1 MSTIKLVQF
10 KDLDGNI
17 DFMNN
22 GGKTFTNGTTT
33 LIETEGVFIGLKI
46 SVPIDGGVY
55 HYTNTAGDPINGF
68 ENVTLKGSTTRA
80 GTFGSKNTPVTA
92 GLKIIVAGA
101 VGATLISAAAVAS

>member
-1 MSTIKLVQF
+1 MQV

-33 LIETEGVFIGLKI
+33 LIATVGVFIGLKI
-46 SVPIDGGVY
+46 SVPIDGGTY
-55 HYTNTAGDPINGF
+55 YYTNTAGDPIDGF

-92 GLKIIVAGA
+92 GLKIIVANA
-101 VGATLISAAAVAS
+101 VGATMISAAATT

>member
-1 MSTIKLVQF
+1 MATLRIVQF

-33 LIETEGVFIGLKI
+33 LIATVGVFIGLKI
-46 SVPIDGGVY
+46 SVPIDGGTY
-55 HYTNTAGDPINGF
+55 YYTNTAGDPVDGF
-68 ENVTLKGSTTRA
+68 ENITLKGSTTRA

-92 GLKIIVAGA
+92 GLKIIVANA
-101 VGATLISAAAVAS
+101 VGATMISAAAVP

>member
-1 MSTIKLVQF
+1 MQTLRIVQT
-10 KDLDGNI
+10 KDLDGNT

-33 LIETEGVFIGLKI
+33 LIDTVGVFIGLKI
-46 SVPIDGGVY
+46 SVPIDGGTY
-55 HYTNTAGDPINGF
+55 YYTNTAGQPIDGF

-101 VGATLISAAAVAS
+101 GGSTLISAAAVPS

>member
-1 MSTIKLVQF
+1 MTTLRIVQF

-17 DFMNN
+17 EFMNN

-33 LIETEGVFIGLKI
+33 LIDTVGVFIGLKI

-55 HYTNTAGDPINGF
+55 HYTNAAGDPIDGF
-68 ENVTLKGSTTRA
+68 ENATLKGSTTRA

-92 GLKIIVAGA
+92 GLKIIVASA